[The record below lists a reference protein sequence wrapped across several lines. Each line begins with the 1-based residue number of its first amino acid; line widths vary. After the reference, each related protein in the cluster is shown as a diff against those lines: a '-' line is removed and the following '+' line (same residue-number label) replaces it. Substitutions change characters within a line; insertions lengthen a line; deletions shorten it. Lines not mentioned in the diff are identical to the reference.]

1 MPFVCEKG
9 EILKT
14 TATREKGNS
23 APTTSRPVYVRAKD
37 CDRRSCWSRSWWRF
51 SSFSPCVGA
60 SSHEKGTKTALSG
73 RTSLEPVSNCK
84 GRHQL
89 LIASNF
95 PHISQ
100 PKPLSARPPSTP
112 TEILLSPKVLGKHH
126 MVEQLL
132 PVRRR
137 NRTET
142 VRTECSDSLSTD
154 RTYDRLS
161 SMDTSR

>member
-1 MPFVCEKG
+1 MF
-9 EILKT
+9 
-14 TATREKGNS
+14 RNS
-23 APTTSRPVYVRAKD
+23 ALHRTCYVACR
-37 CDRRSCWSRSWWRF
+37 DRDSGRVGRDLGGDSLP
-51 SSFSPCVGA
+51 SSLVLVH

-73 RTSLEPVSNCK
+73 RTSLEPVSSCK

-95 PHISQ
+95 LHISQ

-112 TEILLSPKVLGKHH
+112 TGDPFITESIRKTPHGRAAASRSP
-126 MVEQLL
+126 
-132 PVRRR
+132 
-137 NRTET
+137 TET